1 MNKENLKKALELIE
15 QASKLLTIEYQKEVN
30 QETMSADLNKDEV
43 IVLSD
48 VIGSVADAQ
57 GQLRDMVA

>member
-15 QASKLLTIEYQKEVN
+15 QASKLLTTEYQKEVN
-30 QETMSADLNKDEV
+30 QETMSADLNRDEV

-57 GQLRDMVA
+57 GQLRDMVV